1 MTRKTLNITD
11 NLAAYLLQAQPE
23 LTPLEQR
30 MLEETGRMTGSSMQ
44 IAPEQASLLTVL
56 TAATGAERTL
66 EIGVFT
72 GYSTLAVARALPP
85 HGRVVAMDVDAE
97 VTRQA
102 REYWREAGVEERIDL
117 RIGPAL
123 ETLDA
128 LLADGEAGRYDLAFI
143 DADKRNYWH
152 YFEKCLA
159 LIRPGGLIV
168 IDNVLWSGKVA
179 DESVQDEQ
187 TLAIRDFNQRIRREP
202 MVDHCLVPIAD
213 GVTLAVKRHTPRTR
227 DHAGRFSGP

>member
-1 MTRKTLNITD
+1 MTRKTLNLTEQLGD
-11 NLAAYLLQAQPE
+11 YLIQAQPAPTAVE
-23 LTPLEQR
+23 SRLQEQ
-30 MLEETGRMTGSSMQ
+30 TGRMASASMQ
-44 IAPEQASLLTVL
+44 IAPEQASFLTVL
-56 TAATGAERTL
+56 AAAIGAERTL

-72 GYSTLAVARALPP
+72 GYSTLAVAKALPD
-85 HGRVVAMDVDAE
+85 HGRIIAMDVDAD
-97 VTRQA
+97 TTALA
-102 REYWREAGVEERIDL
+102 REYWREAGVEEKIDL

-128 LLADGEAGRYDLAFI
+128 LLSDGGADHYDLAFI

-152 YFEKCLA
+152 YFRKCLE

-179 DESVQDEQ
+179 DGSVQDDQ
-187 TLAIRDFNQRIRREP
+187 TRAIREFNRRVCREP

-213 GVTLAVKRHTPRTR
+213 GVTLAVKRHTPRMLQ
-227 DHAGRFSGP
+227 DG